1 MYTSFKD
8 FHLIRITKIKRR
20 FLNNSLRCKLFLQN
34 IIAIV
39 TQVSVVIE
47 VRIVLAH
54 PVLFEILMEHLDPQ
68 EMHRRL
74 SEEGI
79 FLENARVLLAVLMM
93 MI

>member
-1 MYTSFKD
+1 
-8 FHLIRITKIKRR
+8 
-20 FLNNSLRCKLFLQN
+20 
-34 IIAIV
+34 V

-54 PVLFEILMEHLDPQ
+54 PFLFEILMERLGPQ

-74 SEEGI
+74 GGEGI